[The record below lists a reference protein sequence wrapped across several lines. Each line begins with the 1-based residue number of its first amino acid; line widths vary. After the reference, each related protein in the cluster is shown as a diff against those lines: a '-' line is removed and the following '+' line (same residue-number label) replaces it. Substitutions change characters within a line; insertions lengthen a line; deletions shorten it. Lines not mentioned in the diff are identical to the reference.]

1 MKKVIPFVVAALFS
15 MQGLKAQ
22 NVAIN
27 STGAAP
33 DASAMMDVAS
43 ANSGMLIPRVA
54 LTAINAAGPVA
65 SPANSLLVYNTAT
78 AGASPN
84 NVTPGYYYWESA
96 SSKWQ
101 RLVSGSYLN
110 STSVSAIGKF
120 YSTLSWTGTWSNNTY
135 ITFVITDANMVCN
148 ASNASVAFVSFD
160 CTNTNALMGGFTIRS
175 VKCNSGSIAITV
187 VNNTGSNFTA
197 GGIPIT
203 YAAFY

>member
-1 MKKVIPFVVAALFS
+1 MKKIILATALSALFA
-15 MQGLKAQ
+15 GAVKAQ
-22 NVAIN
+22 NVGVN
-27 STGAAP
+27 GSGAAP

-43 ANSGMLIPRVA
+43 ANTGMLIPRVA
-54 LTAINAAGPVA
+54 LTAVNAAAPVA

-78 AGASPN
+78 AGTYPN
-84 NVTPGYYYWESA
+84 NVLPGYYYWESA

-101 RLVSGSYLN
+101 RLISGSYLN
-110 STSVSAIGKF
+110 SSSISAIGKF
-120 YSTLSWTGTWSNNTY
+120 YTTLSWTGTWANNTY
-135 ITFVITDANMVCN
+135 ITFSITDANMVCN

-175 VKCNSGSIAITV
+175 VKCNAGTIAITV
-187 VNNTGSNFTA
+187 VNNTGSSFGT